1 MSLKTGFIS
10 GVKDIS
16 QEALANYHTNFD
28 KYSPNRNIGGLG
40 GDDKAEIG
48 VYGSGASAWVSACV
62 NQWNRDISNMRF
74 FIKDKKGEEIEN
86 YTGDLV
92 DPIINGYAN
101 MDFSGMAG
109 IAASRI
115 KLAGNDIWLKDRAY
129 NKYNTIFKT
138 VGQFIIVPAG
148 CWKINLDFYHT
159 GIKNYTIN
167 FGNGLQRDFLPEEII
182 HFKDG
187 NIINANI
194 GTGAIA
200 QARMNVESEKVSQ
213 EYQNTYF
220 ESDGNP
226 NLVYIDKNVSNM
238 EDAKSRGQL
247 IKSNYEDKKY
257 NKSLMYAFG
266 DVDISTLGVSASDLE
281 YIETKKLNRE
291 AIISIMGSTPAVLGL
306 EKESGNRAISI
317 VATNNYY
324 KRVNSLASLLVQAF
338 NMQYFNVE
346 MNKDMVSL
354 GVQKYATG
362 DYADAKVG
370 VEAGML
376 TPNEGRQMIGKER
389 IEDTFM
395 DVVYL
400 SKAYAPIDMVN
411 AGIATNGL
419 LGIAQA
425 EQKKNCQ
432 LI

>member
-1 MSLKTGFIS
+1 MSIKSGFVS
-10 GVKDIS
+10 GVKDMS
-16 QEALANYHTNFD
+16 QEALADYHMNFD
-28 KYSPNRNIGGLG
+28 KSGYGQRLNGMGN
-40 GDDKAEIG
+40 DDKAEIG

-92 DPIINGYAN
+92 DPIMNGYAN

-109 IAASRI
+109 IAAARI
-115 KLAGNDIWLKDRAY
+115 LLSGNDIWVKDRAY
-129 NKYNTIFKT
+129 NKYNTIYNT
-138 VGQFIIVPAG
+138 VGQFIIIPAG
-148 CWKINLDFYHT
+148 CWKINLNYYGT

-167 FGNGLQRDFLPEEII
+167 FSNGIQDDFLPEEII

-187 NIINANI
+187 NIINANVGI
-194 GTGAIA
+194 GRIA

-238 EDAKSRGQL
+238 DDAKSRGQL

-291 AIISIMGSTPAVLGL
+291 AIISIMGSTSAVLGL

-317 VATNNYY
+317 TATNNYY
-324 KRVNSLASLLVQAF
+324 KRVNSMADILVKTF
-338 NMQYFNVE
+338 NMQYFNSE
-346 MNKDMVSL
+346 KNKDMVTL
-354 GVQKYATG
+354 GVQNYPTG
-362 DYADAKVG
+362 EYLDIKMGIDSSV
-370 VEAGML
+370 L
-376 TPNEGRQMIGKER
+376 TPNEGRKMLGKQK
-389 IEDTFM
+389 ID
-395 DVVYL
+395 DVVMDTIYM
-400 SKAYAPIDMVN
+400 SKTQAPIDMVN
-411 AGIATNGL
+411 AGIASAGL
-419 LGIAQA
+419 LGIGQS
-425 EQKKNCQ
+425 EQKKNFQ

>member
-1 MSLKTGFIS
+1 MSIKSGFVS

-16 QEALANYHTNFD
+16 QEALANYHMNFD
-28 KYSPNRNIGGLG
+28 KAGYGQRLNGMGN
-40 GDDKAEIG
+40 DDKAEIG

-92 DPIINGYAN
+92 DPIMNGYAN

-109 IAASRI
+109 IATARI
-115 KLAGNDIWLKDRAY
+115 LLSGNDIWVKDRAFNEY
-129 NKYNTIFKT
+129 NKIYNT
-138 VGQFIIVPAG
+138 VGQFIIIPAG
-148 CWKINLDFYHT
+148 CWKINLNYYHT
-159 GIKNYTIN
+159 GIKSYTVSW
-167 FGNGLQRDFLPEEII
+167 GNGLQKDYMPEEVI

-194 GTGAIA
+194 GIGRIA

-226 NLVYIDKNVSNM
+226 NLVYIDKDVSNVD
-238 EDAKSRGQL
+238 DAKSRGQL

-266 DVDISTLGVSASDLE
+266 DADISTLGANARDLE

-291 AIISIMGSTPAVLGL
+291 AIISIMGSTSAVLGL
-306 EKESGNRAISI
+306 EKESGNRAVSI
-317 VATNNYY
+317 TATNNYY
-324 KRVNSLASLLVQAF
+324 KRVNSMADILVKTF
-338 NMQYFNVE
+338 NMQYFNSE
-346 MNKDMVSL
+346 KNKDMVTL
-354 GVQKYATG
+354 GVQNYPTG
-362 DYADAKVG
+362 EYLDIKMGIDSSV
-370 VEAGML
+370 L
-376 TPNEGRQMIGKER
+376 TPNEGRKMLGKQK
-389 IEDTFM
+389 ID
-395 DVVYL
+395 DVVMDTIYM
-400 SKAYAPIDMVN
+400 SKTQAPIDMVN
-411 AGIATNGL
+411 AGIASAGL
-419 LGIAQA
+419 LGIGQS
-425 EQKKNCQ
+425 EQKKNFQ

>member
-1 MSLKTGFIS
+1 
-10 GVKDIS
+10 
-16 QEALANYHTNFD
+16 
-28 KYSPNRNIGGLG
+28 
-40 GDDKAEIG
+40 
-48 VYGSGASAWVSACV
+48 
-62 NQWNRDISNMRF
+62 
-74 FIKDKKGEEIEN
+74 
-86 YTGDLV
+86 
-92 DPIINGYAN
+92 
-101 MDFSGMAG
+101 
-109 IAASRI
+109 
-115 KLAGNDIWLKDRAY
+115 
-129 NKYNTIFKT
+129 
-138 VGQFIIVPAG
+138 
-148 CWKINLDFYHT
+148 
-159 GIKNYTIN
+159 
-167 FGNGLQRDFLPEEII
+167 
-182 HFKDG
+182 
-187 NIINANI
+187 
-194 GTGAIA
+194 
-200 QARMNVESEKVSQ
+200 
-213 EYQNTYF
+213 
-220 ESDGNP
+220 
-226 NLVYIDKNVSNM
+226 M

-346 MNKDMVSL
+346 INKDMVSL

-400 SKAYAPIDMVN
+400 QKAKDTV
-411 AGIATNGL
+411 
-419 LGIAQA
+419 
-425 EQKKNCQ
+425 
-432 LI
+432 

>member
-1 MSLKTGFIS
+1 MSIKSGFIT

-28 KYSPNRNIGGLG
+28 KYSMNRNVGGIGN
-40 GDDKAEIG
+40 DDKAEIA
-48 VYGSGASAWVSACV
+48 VYSSGASAWVSACV

-86 YTGDLV
+86 YTGDLI

-101 MDFSGMAG
+101 MDFANMAG
-109 IAASRI
+109 IATARI
-115 KLAGNDIWLKDRAY
+115 LLSGNDIWVKDRAFNEY
-129 NKYNTIFKT
+129 NKIYNT
-138 VGQFIIVPAG
+138 VGQFIIIPAG
-148 CWKINLDFYHT
+148 CWKINLNYYHT
-159 GIKNYTIN
+159 GIKSYTVSWGGGI
-167 FGNGLQRDFLPEEII
+167 QKDYTPEEVI

-194 GTGAIA
+194 GIGRIA

-226 NLVYIDKNVSNM
+226 NLVYIDKEVTNM
-238 EDAKSRGQL
+238 EDAKSKGQL
-247 IKSNYEDKKY
+247 VKANYEDKKY

-291 AIISIMGSTPAVLGL
+291 AIISIMGSTSAVLGL

-317 VATNNYY
+317 TATNNYY
-324 KRVNSLASLLVQAF
+324 KRVNSMANLLVQCF
-338 NMQYFNVE
+338 NMQYFNSEKNKE
-346 MNKDMVSL
+346 MVTL
-354 GVQKYATG
+354 GVQNYPTG
-362 DYADAKVG
+362 EYIDAKMG
-370 VEAGML
+370 IDAGML
-376 TPNEGRQMIGKER
+376 TPNEGRQMVGKQKLDDSVM
-389 IEDTFM
+389 DTIYM
-395 DVVYL
+395 
-400 SKAYAPIDMVN
+400 SKTYAPIDMVN

-425 EQKKNCQ
+425 EQKKNSY